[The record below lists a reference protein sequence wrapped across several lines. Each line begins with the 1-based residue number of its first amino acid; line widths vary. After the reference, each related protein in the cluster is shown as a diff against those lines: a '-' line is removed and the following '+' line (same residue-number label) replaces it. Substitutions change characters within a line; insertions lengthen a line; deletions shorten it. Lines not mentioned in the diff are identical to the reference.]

1 MNRNKWS
8 YVFRF
13 HDLAELALT
22 YLAAAVI
29 FSMGALVVIHVSL
42 RVVYRAPSGTYE
54 VIPVLLVACIFL
66 GLAYTQR
73 VWGHARMTL
82 FLDALSE
89 RKRRMVELFFIVIW
103 LATFAIITYNSA
115 QSALTSY
122 QVGDTAMGVV
132 TFPLWPSKALV
143 PLGSLVLCLRFVRQI
158 VEHSVWLYSPTVLSS
173 LLPQE
178 QREQLEN
185 E

>member
-8 YVFRF
+8 YVFRS
-13 HDLAELALT
+13 HDLVELVLT

-29 FSMGALVVIHVSL
+29 FGMGALVVIHVSL

-54 VIPVLLVACIFL
+54 VIPILLVACIFL

-82 FLDALSE
+82 FLDTLSE
-89 RKRRMVELFFIVIW
+89 RKRRMVELFFIAIW
-103 LATFAIITYNSA
+103 LATFSIITFNSA
-115 QSALTSY
+115 KNALMSY

-143 PLGSLVLCLRFVRQI
+143 PFGSFILCLRFLRQI
-158 VEHSVWLYSPTVLSS
+158 VEHFIWLFSPSALTFLI
-173 LLPQE
+173 PQE
-178 QREQLEN
+178 QREQIEN